1 LKAITVEAGAAAL
14 AAGDH
19 AWLAGLLT
27 RRVPL
32 AHWRD
37 AFERRDGDIKV
48 VVLFE
53 PDGI

>member
-1 LKAITVEAGAAAL
+1 MPATSLPSRTVRFQLDGAS
-14 AAGDH
+14 G
-19 AWLAGLLT
+19 LAGLLT

-32 AHWRD
+32 AQGRD

-53 PDGI
+53 PDGA